1 MTMKATA
8 KLVNEKQLEPTDVA
22 RFDVTLR
29 NNHETAT
36 ARGVRVT
43 AILKGGNAPGIEF
56 LPDDRWFGDIPPCK
70 EATRE
75 FVINTERANVGPHD
89 VLLTLHY
96 DYDIPSEQCATL
108 RFTVTD
114 D

>member
-1 MTMKATA
+1 MSMLATA
-8 KLVNEKQLEPTDVA
+8 KLVNEKQLEQTDVA

-43 AILKGGNAPGIEF
+43 AILKGGDKPGIEF
-56 LPDDRWFGDIPPCK
+56 LPDDRWFGDIAPCK

-75 FVINTERANVGPHD
+75 FVISTERADVGPQD

-96 DYDIPSEQCATL
+96 DYDFPSEQCAAL
-108 RFTVTD
+108 RFNVCD